1 MITKEVYAQ
10 FGIPL
15 NLQEHM
21 LKVSNIA
28 RLIAEG
34 WKEELDKTKLV
45 RASLVHDL
53 ANIVKFKLDPGS
65 DLIDKQK
72 ETIEKYGADD
82 HAATEKMLRELGL
95 EEDLIKVVQM
105 KSFGNA
111 IEVAQSDNWILKI
124 LFYSDMRVVP
134 SGVVDLETRL
144 NDVVTRLEK
153 YRTHPQKNE
162 LMQSAR
168 DVEKQ
173 VQAMTET
180 NLSGITESTA
190 STGMED
196 LLNVV
201 I

>member
-1 MITKEVYAQ
+1 MKIKEVYEQ

-15 NLQEHM
+15 NLREHM
-21 LKVSNIA
+21 LKVTNIA
-28 RLIAEG
+28 RLIADG
-34 WKEELDKTKLV
+34 WKEEIDKNQLV

-65 DLIDKQK
+65 DLIEKQK
-72 ETIEKYGADD
+72 ETIEKFGADD
-82 HAATEKMLRELGL
+82 HVATEKMLRDLGL
-95 EEDLIKVVQM
+95 EEALIKIVQM